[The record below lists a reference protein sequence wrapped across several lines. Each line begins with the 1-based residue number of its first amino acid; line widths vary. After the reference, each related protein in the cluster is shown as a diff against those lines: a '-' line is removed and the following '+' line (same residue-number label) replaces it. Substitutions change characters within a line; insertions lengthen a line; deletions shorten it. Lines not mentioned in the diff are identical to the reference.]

1 MTADL
6 SKLIGA
12 GVALL
17 FVLYKA
23 PLVWRSR
30 GESDRRLLSAWLF
43 GLAVVPALL
52 FQMDTV
58 FLATARLSGI
68 PNLAWLLS
76 CAFLSLAYHLL
87 SVASLAVI
95 GRSARGLTLRLG
107 LFLGL
112 YLVLFFGGGVA
123 FAELYAGT
131 RIPRSPGELL
141 FANAFYLYTLSLMPL
156 VLRTALKLVL
166 AERNDLQLRMLV
178 MFAAAFS
185 LTLLTVLKILS
196 SFYGYRDPAWVPEGV
211 FSLMTLLLLLS
222 SLLWPAIFLP
232 GRFYQ
237 AGGRLWRELETAGQ
251 LWWLSYLCRRAA
263 RLYPRPV
270 KLTPWHRQLVETRLH
285 RIQAVVALQDI
296 KTILANRWVSR
307 RDEALLAA
315 LAEVD
320 EGLTP
325 EQMATAYARAGRRL
339 AGRTYWRKFGRLAPG
354 RANAR
359 RGRRQVKYEP

>member
-12 GVALL
+12 AVALL

-23 PLVWRSR
+23 PLVWRRR

-76 CAFLSLAYHLL
+76 CTFLSLAYHLL
-87 SVASLAVI
+87 SVASLAII
-95 GRSARGLTLRLG
+95 GRSARGLALRLG
-107 LFLGL
+107 LFLSL

-123 FAELYAGT
+123 LAEVYAGT

-141 FANAFYLYTLSLMPL
+141 FANAFYLYTLSL

-196 SFYGYRDPAWVPEGV
+196 SIYGYRDPALVPERV

-237 AGGRLWRELETAGQ
+237 AMGRLWRGLETAGQ

-263 RLYPRPV
+263 RLYPQPV
-270 KLTPWHRQLVETRLH
+270 KLTPWRRQLAEARLH
-285 RIQAVVALQDI
+285 RIRAAVALQDI

-315 LAEVD
+315 LTEVD
-320 EGLTP
+320 DGLTP

-339 AGRTYWRKFGRLAPG
+339 VGRTYWRKLGRLAPG
-354 RANAR
+354 RANGR
-359 RGRRQVKYEP
+359 RGRKQVKDEP